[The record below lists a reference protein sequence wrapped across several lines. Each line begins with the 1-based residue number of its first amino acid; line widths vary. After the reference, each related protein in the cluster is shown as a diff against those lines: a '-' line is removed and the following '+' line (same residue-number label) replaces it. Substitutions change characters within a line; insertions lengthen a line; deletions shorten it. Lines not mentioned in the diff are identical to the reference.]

1 MNIKIVSTEEYAKLE
16 KEFGCKVIYRD
27 LGALE
32 SVLMSDYDDNN
43 CWYSTSEKLVT
54 AAEKTADY
62 VAELEHKVRKLNRS
76 LHAIS
81 LITES

>member
-1 MNIKIVSTEEYAKLE
+1 MNIKIVNAEEFAKLE

-32 SVLMSDYDDNN
+32 GVLMGDYDSVSP
-43 CWYSTSEKLVT
+43 WYSTSEKLVA
-54 AAEKTADY
+54 AAEKAADY